1 VSELE
6 RALAAAGATRSALEG
21 EIARL
26 QQDGRE
32 RESALAQTR
41 ADFAAELDKL
51 RASAELAETRLQAT
65 EKRALLEIER
75 ERSVALR
82 LQRELESAATQAAT
96 VNVRRGDPGPANATG

>member
-1 VSELE
+1 VSASL
-6 RALAAAGATRSALEG
+6 RS
-21 EIARL
+21 
-26 QQDGRE
+26 
-32 RESALAQTR
+32 QTR

-82 LQRELESAATQAAT
+82 LQRELESAATIKP
-96 VNVRRGDPGPANATG
+96 RR